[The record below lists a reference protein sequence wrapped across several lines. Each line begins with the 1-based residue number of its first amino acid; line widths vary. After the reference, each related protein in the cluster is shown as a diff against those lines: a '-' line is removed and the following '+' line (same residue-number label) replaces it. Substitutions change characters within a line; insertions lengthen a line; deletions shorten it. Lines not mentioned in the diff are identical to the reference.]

1 GGGGP
6 VPLAPLTHTFTH
18 FKLEIEPRLSE
29 MGEHGGSDV
38 VAQDAQTAWVP
49 LSGLDAYGVPAP
61 VRKLLDALSGPL
73 L

>member
-1 GGGGP
+1 M
-6 VPLAPLTHTFTH
+6 PLAPLTHTFTH

-29 MGEHGGSDV
+29 MGNVGGEC

-61 VRKLLDALSGPL
+61 VRKLLDALSGSL